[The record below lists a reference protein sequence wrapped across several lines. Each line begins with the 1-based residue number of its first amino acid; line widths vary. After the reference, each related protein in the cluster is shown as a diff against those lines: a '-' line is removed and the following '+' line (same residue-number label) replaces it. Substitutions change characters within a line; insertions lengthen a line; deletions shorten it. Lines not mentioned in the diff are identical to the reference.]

1 MLQEAINSG
10 RQYEMFDKIRPYL
23 DEGILNEVVAEGL
36 EGEAEGKVLKL
47 GFFWRVAMLYN
58 DKIGLKDI
66 KEDELDIFFRNELM
80 PAIKK
85 ILEERGY
92 AYKLKEIAK
101 KSVAIVNNKQD
112 ESLNKF
118 RKYKE
123 SRPDIYG

>member
-1 MLQEAINSG
+1 
-10 RQYEMFDKIRPYL
+10 
-23 DEGILNEVVAEGL
+23 
-36 EGEAEGKVLKL
+36 
-47 GFFWRVAMLYN
+47 MLYN